1 MSAKT
6 AVGGFADN
14 WQKWLPLLAALFALG
29 VALGILPKRWGRVAS
44 MAALIFWLRG
54 LLGE

>member
-1 MSAKT
+1 MSTRT
-6 AVGGFADN
+6 AVGGFGDD

-29 VALGILPKRWGRVAS
+29 ILPKRWGRVTGKAAS